1 MANES
6 LNFTINLNGNAY
18 KGILQI
24 DDSLKGVLNS
34 VDSARSAFKKLGDA
48 SVRFDSI
55 VNTIGKISDGF
66 KFLAGDSLKFEQ
78 TQLNLQTLLGGSAEA
93 ADELVGKLREYGKNT
108 VYDFNGLAEAQ
119 KTMMSFGI
127 EGNPAHTGEIFTDN
141 CAYVKSCNRKK
152 KNLVQRY
159 AGDKFLRKE
168 TQQSLRE
175 VQGKSVSLKK
185 QNEQIDVLFDSK
197 TTSHLSNDVARCSN
211 FLWNEIIKDIKSVLK
226 KSKLIAYEPN
236 RKLDKKPSA
245 VEYFYYE
252 YKINGKSLFISV
264 EENFVKNEYR
274 HFYRLYAISNTLR
287 DSVIFY

>member
-1 MANES
+1 MASNT

-55 VNTIGKISDGF
+55 VNTIGKVSDGF

-127 EGNPAHTGEIFTDN
+127 EGNPAHTGEVFTDN
-141 CAYVKSCNRKK
+141 ANYIRTLNRSDVNIGQKIVKFYRD
-152 KNLVQRY
+152 NLRSKY
-159 AGDKFLRKE
+159 E
-168 TQQSLRE
+168 TT
-175 VQGKSVSLKK
+175 
-185 QNEQIDVLFDSK
+185 SK
-197 TTSHLSNDVARCSN
+197 TKYLHVA
-211 FLWNEIIKDIKSVLK
+211 IKHV
-226 KSKLIAYEPN
+226 YC
-236 RKLDKKPSA
+236 
-245 VEYFYYE
+245 VV
-252 YKINGKSLFISV
+252 NGK
-264 EENFVKNEYR
+264 NEV
-274 HFYRLYAISNTLR
+274 LR
-287 DSVIFY
+287 YDFE

>member
-1 MANES
+1 MIF
-6 LNFTINLNGNAY
+6 LL
-18 KGILQI
+18 
-24 DDSLKGVLNS
+24 
-34 VDSARSAFKKLGDA
+34 SAHR
-48 SVRFDSI
+48 
-55 VNTIGKISDGF
+55 
-66 KFLAGDSLKFEQ
+66 
-78 TQLNLQTLLGGSAEA
+78 A
-93 ADELVGKLREYGKNT
+93 ADWAQFEAERDVLPNLEWMPSTSINPGEDHRTFWGTTLPIEHPFWEQHQPGDRWNCKCYLRSTDKEPT
-108 VYDFNGLAEAQ
+108 REPQATTSDLRHDGLEV
-119 KTMMSFGI
+119 
-127 EGNPAHTGEIFTDN
+127 NPAITGEVFTDN

-159 AGDKFLRKE
+159 TGDKLLRKE
-168 TQQSLRE
+168 TQQALHE
-175 VQGKSVSLKK
+175 VQGKSISLKK
-185 QNEQIDVLFDSK
+185 LDENIDVLFDSK

-226 KSKLIAYEPN
+226 KSKLIAHEPN

-264 EENFVKNEYR
+264 EENFVQNEYR